1 MALTAT
7 AALTGKETSI
17 AAAVAYLLKVPVDK
31 VQVTIDSAKVS
42 NIRDKELDG
51 PTAFAR

>member
-7 AALTGKETSI
+7 ADLTGKDNDV

-31 VQVTIDSAKVS
+31 VKVSIDSAKVRIKS
-42 NIRDKELDG
+42 
-51 PTAFAR
+51 